1 MDDKKYIRFLQDSPE
16 SKALLGWWRGLENN
30 RGDRAA
36 LRRCRK
42 LTEVVFVPSYHHL
55 RQELLRLGY
64 VVNSEGLAIVVGL
77 AARIKENSNQYTI
90 ANQMA
95 LHVANGSARVSGLRF
110 RRLLKIQDRDKL
122 YPAMI
127 RIVALLNS
135 SLNLVNLASSVYWW
149 NDLTRKNW
157 AFDYYTNAPSEK

>member
-1 MDDKKYIRFLQDSPE
+1 MNDGKYLRFSKGSPE
-16 SKALLGWWRGLENN
+16 SKVLLDWWHGLENN

-36 LRRCRK
+36 LRRCSN
-42 LTEVVFVPSYHHL
+42 LAEVVFVPSYHRL

-64 VVNSEGLAIVVGL
+64 AVNSDGLAIIVGL
-77 AARIKENSNQYTI
+77 AARVKGDVTQYTI

-95 LHVANGSARVSGLRF
+95 ISVTGGSARVSGLRF

-127 RIVALLNS
+127 RIVALLGS
-135 SLNLVNLASSVYWW
+135 SLSIVNLAGSVYWW
-149 NDLTRKNW
+149 NDFTRKNW

>member
-16 SKALLGWWRGLENN
+16 SKVLLGWWRGLENN
-30 RGDRAA
+30 RGDRAS
-36 LRRCRK
+36 LRRCRS
-42 LTEVVFVPSYHHL
+42 LTEVVFVPSYHRL
-55 RQELLRLGY
+55 RRELLRFGN
-64 VVNSEGLAIVVGL
+64 VDSEGLAIVVGL
-77 AARIKENSNQYTI
+77 AARIKENNNQYTI

-95 LHVANGSARVSGLRF
+95 LHVAGGSAKVSGLRF

-135 SLNLVNLASSVYWW
+135 SLNLVNLAGSAYWW

>member
-1 MDDKKYIRFLQDSPE
+1 
-16 SKALLGWWRGLENN
+16 
-30 RGDRAA
+30 
-36 LRRCRK
+36 
-42 LTEVVFVPSYHHL
+42 VVFVPSYHRL
-55 RQELLRLGY
+55 RQELLHLGY
-64 VVNSEGLAIVVGL
+64 VINSDRLAIVVGL
-77 AARIKENSNQYTI
+77 AAHIKENNNQYTI

-95 LHVANGSARVSGLRF
+95 LPQAGGSARVSGLRF

-135 SLNLVNLASSVYWW
+135 SLNLVSLAGSVYWW
-149 NDLTRKNW
+149 NDLTKKNW

>member
-1 MDDKKYIRFLQDSPE
+1 MDDRKYLRFSQGSPE
-16 SKALLGWWRGLENN
+16 SKVLLGWWRGLENN

-36 LRRCRK
+36 LRRCRS
-42 LTEVVFVPSYHHL
+42 LTEVVFVPSYHRL
-55 RQELLRLGY
+55 RQELLSLGS
-64 VVNSEGLAIVVGL
+64 VDSEGLAIVAGL
-77 AARIKENSNQYTI
+77 AARVKENNNQYTI

-95 LHVANGSARVSGLRF
+95 LHVAGGTAKVSGLRF

-127 RIVALLNS
+127 RIVALLNNP
-135 SLNLVNLASSVYWW
+135 LNLVNLANSIYWW

>member
-36 LRRCRK
+36 LRRCRS
-42 LTEVVFVPSYHHL
+42 LTEVVFVPSYHRL

-64 VVNSEGLAIVVGL
+64 VVNSDGLAIVVGL
-77 AARIKENSNQYTI
+77 AARIKENNNQYTT

-95 LHVANGSARVSGLRF
+95 LHVAGGSARVSDLRF
-110 RRLLKIQDRDKL
+110 RRLLKIQDKDKL

-135 SLNLVNLASSVYWW
+135 SLNLVSLAGSVYWW

>member
-1 MDDKKYIRFLQDSPE
+1 VNDVKYLRFSKGSPE
-16 SKALLGWWRGLENN
+16 SKVLLDWWRGLETN

-36 LRRCRK
+36 LRRCCN
-42 LTEVVFVPSYHHL
+42 LSEVVFVPSYHRL

-64 VVNSEGLAIVVGL
+64 VVNSEGLAIVAGL
-77 AARIKENSNQYTI
+77 TARVKEDNNKHTV
-90 ANQMA
+90 AKQMA
-95 LHVANGSARVSGLRF
+95 TSVAGDSARVSGLRF

-127 RIVALLNS
+127 RIVALLGS
-135 SLNLVNLASSVYWW
+135 SLSLVNLADSVYWW
-149 NDLTRKNW
+149 NDITRKNW